1 MGLRHGSFPRR
12 TWAAHP
18 DGCSH
23 CLRTCCR
30 SGTETMSDL
39 MVVTILVAADADLKI
54 PRIRG
59 REDLKSALNKLG
71 ALRSEQVS

>member
-1 MGLRHGSFPRR
+1 
-12 TWAAHP
+12 
-18 DGCSH
+18 
-23 CLRTCCR
+23 
-30 SGTETMSDL
+30 MSDL

-71 ALRSEQVS
+71 ALRSEQVSQGRRDGLL